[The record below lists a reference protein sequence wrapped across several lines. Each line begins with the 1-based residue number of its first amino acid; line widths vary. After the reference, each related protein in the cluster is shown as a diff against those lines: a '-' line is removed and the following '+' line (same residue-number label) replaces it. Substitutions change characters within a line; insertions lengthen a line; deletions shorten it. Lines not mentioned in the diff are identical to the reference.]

1 MFMFYISG
9 KPDNVVAQSLI
20 PTETEKNVPADKW

>member
-1 MFMFYISG
+1 MFYISG

-20 PTETEKNVPADKW
+20 PIETKKNVPAHKW